1 MAYLLA
7 GTVEA
12 EALPSERVMLSRSS
26 SVLWPHPTSHTTSPR
41 TSRNCAYTGTYRR
54 QARIH
59 LSQTGNF
66 HRPTGVHRS
75 QTADRMRS
83 PLLHCLLSRHS
94 ASLTPTGSLR
104 LHFLNYTSSMTFAF
118 LRKAQHPF
126 FPLVE
131 GLVTTLQNSLYVTD
145 CRFAH
150 PSRVDIPLRHNRSP
164 GSIGNLLP
172 DSQAIIGTGLSPA
185 SKQYLARHT
194 GERQEEAGTGVEGS
208 VAGRY
213 SKKIL

>member
-104 LHFLNYTSSMTFAF
+104 LHFLNLHLVHDFRLPPKGSAPAF
-118 LRKAQHPF
+118 
-126 FPLVE
+126 
-131 GLVTTLQNSLYVTD
+131 SLLW
-145 CRFAH
+145 R
-150 PSRVDIPLRHNRSP
+150 
-164 GSIGNLLP
+164 
-172 DSQAIIGTGLSPA
+172 DS
-185 SKQYLARHT
+185 
-194 GERQEEAGTGVEGS
+194 
-208 VAGRY
+208 
-213 SKKIL
+213 